1 MLAPKK
7 GFTLVEMMIS
17 ITLGSVLILAVTSVF
32 SSTLTINRKSIQFS
46 QLNEE
51 IQGAM
56 TLMVRDMRRIGYWA
70 NSSDSVTDP
79 SGNAKTFANTIDTS
93 VVYGSEDALSCIT
106 YAYDLD
112 NDGTLDS
119 AAGIANENMGFR
131 LKNEQLEKRTNGL
144 ACSADGW
151 TAMTDSDFTTVD
163 ALSFNVT
170 SNTSNNVTSRV
181 ITITLTMRL
190 VENIAIS
197 RTLVESVAVRNVDY

>member
-1 MLAPKK
+1 MKGK

-32 SSTLTINRKSIQFS
+32 SNTLTINRKSLQFS

-70 NSSDSVTDP
+70 NASTSVTDP
-79 SGNAKTFANTIDTS
+79 TGNAKTFANSVDTS
-93 VVYGSEDALSCIT
+93 VVYGSEAANSCIT

-112 NDGTLDS
+112 DDGTLDTGT
-119 AAGIANENMGFR
+119 GINNENMGFR
-131 LKNEQLEKRTNGL
+131 LNASQLEKRADGL
-144 ACSADGW
+144 ACSAAGW
-151 TAMTDSDFTTVD
+151 TVLTDSDFSTVD
-163 ALSFNVT
+163 ALSFSVT
-170 SNTSNNVTSRV
+170 SNTSNNVTSRI
-181 ITITLTMRL
+181 ITITLTMSL
-190 VENIAIS
+190 VQNTAIT